1 MPDGDLIP
9 TDSILCNSRII
20 GSLIWK
26 ELQSSPSS
34 GLSTKEGS
42 GSGGMGRPREAKL
55 SGRGTA
61 LPSCSCVTLDPVFPD
76 LTSKTKQKSGFLHVH
91 MKISLCFG
99 NSVTKLPYPSYY
111 LRPYPPPH
119 THKQK
124 ANNFC
129 EGHISV
135 YGLHSLCVLPY
146 LVPPVWSSCLLS
158 KMRKWRPR
166 KEQWLSQGH
175 SIRLSSTI
183 FYETLTDHS
192 FLKSMMN

>member
-1 MPDGDLIP
+1 MPDRDLIP

-91 MKISLCFG
+91 MKISLSFG

-119 THKQK
+119 TQTESQQLLWGSHQCLWSPFTLRV
-124 ANNFC
+124 AVF
-129 EGHISV
+129 GAS
-135 YGLHSLCVLPY
+135 GLV
-146 LVPPVWSSCLLS
+146 
-158 KMRKWRPR
+158 
-166 KEQWLSQGH
+166 Q
-175 SIRLSSTI
+175 LSSIQDEEMEAQKRAVT
-183 FYETLTDHS
+183 
-192 FLKSMMN
+192 